1 MKPQDINFVLSVG
14 KFISVPV
21 HLFIVQREFYWT
33 AIFHPSETMMIHF
46 CETFWWA
53 LRFKMILL
61 NFMQLSMPQTV
72 SLQPAQLNYP
82 FSPTPFIKC
91 PSFSSYF
98 IITFFYSYYER
109 APKSNLWKLVEN
121 HQEPWHDFFFSC
133 AWYVDRMRTHVIFT
147 FLKFSIALVILILW
161 SSIAS
166 YSKTD

>member
-98 IITFFYSYYER
+98 IIAFFYSYYER

-121 HQEPWHDFFFSC
+121 HQEPWHDFFFLCIICWQNEDSC
-133 AWYVDRMRTHVIFT
+133 NFH
-147 FLKFSIALVILILW
+147 LP
-161 SSIAS
+161 
-166 YSKTD
+166 